1 MAELMP
7 TATTWEK
14 GLMPKYSFMKNQNS
28 RPGDI
33 TKLSLKSA
41 SLGINIL
48 FTIVKNH
55 ENTGSAIGFLH
66 GYIGGLSASVMKEG
80 SYLEN
85 IKAVYNEDVVDIYFK
100 CAAYTLVLTNTVA
113 RYGTFECDIETV
125 TSIPEN
131 AVSLY

>member
-1 MAELMP
+1 MHGA
-7 TATTWEK
+7 
-14 GLMPKYSFMKNQNS
+14 S
-28 RPGDI
+28 RI
-33 TKLSLKSA
+33 RLRFFRK
-41 SLGINIL
+41 I

-55 ENTGSAIGFLH
+55 ENRGSAIGFLY
-66 GYIGGLSASVMKEG
+66 GYIGGLSAFVMKEG

-100 CAAYTLVLTNTVA
+100 CAVYTLVLTNTVA

-131 AVSLY
+131 AVSLYEL